1 MMKYKYIKT
10 LGLIAVLI
18 FVAYKLHLDNNK
30 TLLNFVAKH
39 LFFDQEYYLA
49 TYKEVREQNI
59 DPFEHFTKHGWKEG
73 KNPNK
78 DFDVVFYQ
86 KFNFRNNIFNLNP
99 IQHYARAKLLLQ
111 NIYTKADQLKMVDK
125 LLDKPKY
132 YIALVAPFRN
142 EDRFLKEWIEYHK
155 MLGVEH
161 FYLFNHLSTD
171 NYKQVLEPYIKSG
184 LVDLY
189 DLTQDAKTL
198 KAWNIIQTDAYTKIA
213 HEVKDI
219 VEWLVVI
226 DTDEF
231 IVPLVDKDLPTML
244 KKYDKYASLSVNWR
258 IFGTNNIQRIPD
270 DKLLIETILY
280 SSNKPD
286 FHVKTIVKPR
296 FVYRYSNPHFADL
309 IDGYGQ
315 VTEDYEYFRGS
326 LIPHESRNVVRL
338 NHYWSRD
345 NEFFENTKL
354 KRVHMVE
361 KILSDQE
368 KQNQIDKLK
377 KENQEASAAYDNS
390 ILKFAPDLRSIMG
403 FSRP

>member
-1 MMKYKYIKT
+1 MQYRYIKI
-10 LGLIAVLI
+10 LGLIAALI
-18 FVAYKLHLDNNK
+18 FVAYKLHLDSNK

-39 LFFDQEYYLA
+39 FFFDQEYYFN
-49 TYKEVREQNI
+49 TYPEVKDQNI
-59 DPFEHFTKHGWKEG
+59 DLFEHFTKYGWKEG

-99 IQHYARAKLLLQ
+99 IQHYTRAKLLLQ
-111 NIYTKADQLKMVDK
+111 NICTTAGHLKMVDK

-198 KAWNIIQTDAYTKIA
+198 DAWNIIQTDAYTKIA
-213 HEVKDI
+213 HDVKDI

-231 IVPLVDKDLPTML
+231 IVPIVDKDLPTL
-244 KKYDKYASLSVNWR
+244 LRKYDKYAALSINWR
-258 IFGTNNIQRIPD
+258 IFGTNNIQRIPG
-270 DKLLIETILY
+270 DKLLIESILY
-280 SSNKPD
+280 SSQD
-286 FHVKTIVKPR
+286 RDLHVKTIVKPR

-309 IDGYGQ
+309 LDGYGQ
-315 VTEDYEYFRGS
+315 VTEDYEYFRGP
-326 LIPHESRNVVRL
+326 LLPEESRKIVRI
-338 NHYWSRD
+338 NHYWARD

-354 KRVHMVE
+354 KRAHMVE
-361 KILSDQE
+361 KILSNEE
-368 KQNQIDKLK
+368 KQKKIDELIKTNQA
-377 KENQEASAAYDNS
+377 ASVQYDDS
-390 ILKFAPDLRSIMG
+390 ILKFVPNLRKIMG
-403 FSRP
+403 LLAP